1 MICTFETSAHQF
13 ERTESVVCGKSA
25 RRLRSQLL
33 NDLMKRNEY
42 QDKIIQQLLK
52 SLKENVILC
61 ENIVRKDNMTIKE
74 VSALTVKNSSSLN
87 DKVEEL
93 RDHISSF
100 NNQAINIPQQPPQSP
115 FTAHRKMCQ
124 NTGCKQSRNR
134 AINTYNKRICSGK
147 SELFKQCNHQKLNK
161 PYSESK
167 NLMKQD
173 VAKIFLRIT
182 MINSENIADKMRGGI
197 RQFQVI
203 VPKLANLE
211 TTADLATKDVQGIDQ
226 LSVVLQSVE

>member
-13 ERTESVVCGKSA
+13 ERTESFVCGKSA

-74 VSALTVKNSSSLN
+74 ASALAVKNSSSLN

-93 RDHISSF
+93 RDHIVASVNWKMQSLNENSNSLDNI
-100 NNQAINIPQQPPQSP
+100 NNQAINISQQPPQSP
-115 FTAHRKMCQ
+115 FTAHRKMCE

-167 NLMKQD
+167 NLIKQD

-182 MINSENIADKMRGGI
+182 MINSENIADQMRGGI
-197 RQFQVI
+197 YV
-203 VPKLANLE
+203 
-211 TTADLATKDVQGIDQ
+211 
-226 LSVVLQSVE
+226 LSIKNV